1 MPWRTRIVG
10 RGREIAELDG
20 QWQRAAAG
28 EFRFVLVIGE
38 PGMGKTRL
46 AAEALEDRRRASI
59 ELSARAHPLGDTA
72 SFGLWVEALERHL
85 RTLAKPDVA
94 ALCGGFLDDLASL
107 LRSVAVVRG
116 AAPDREPPRPRLLEG
131 LAVLLA
137 NLAEQAAASHFPTT
151 SAAGAMGRASRMSRW
166 RLRHSSATRRLVTIG
181 AVTISTKARLGNQN
195 RRLASREPSATTK
208 KIVPVSTRKMAA
220 TP

>member
-10 RGREIAELDG
+10 RGPETAELDG

-28 EFRFVLVIGE
+28 EFRFVLVVGE

-85 RTLAKPDVA
+85 RTLGKQDVA
-94 ALCGGFLDDLASL
+94 VLCGGFLDDLASL

-116 AAPDREPPRPRLLEG
+116 AAPDREPPRPRFSEG

-137 NLAEQAAASHFPTT
+137 NLAEQAPVVVVLDDAP
-151 SAAGAMGRASRMSRW
+151 G
-166 RLRHSSATRRLVTIG
+166 RRLVVG
-181 AVTISTKARLGNQN
+181 RPPLSGRQPVHRADPGRRLGP
-195 RRLASREPSATTK
+195 SR
-208 KIVPVSTRKMAA
+208 
-220 TP
+220 

>member
-28 EFRFVLVIGE
+28 EFRFVLVVGE

-72 SFGLWVEALERHL
+72 SFGLWVEALERQL
-85 RTLAKPDVA
+85 RTLAKDQKVELP
-94 ALCGGFLDDLASL
+94 
-107 LRSVAVVRG
+107 
-116 AAPDREPPRPRLLEG
+116 
-131 LAVLLA
+131 
-137 NLAEQAAASHFPTT
+137 
-151 SAAGAMGRASRMSRW
+151 
-166 RLRHSSATRRLVTIG
+166 
-181 AVTISTKARLGNQN
+181 
-195 RRLASREPSATTK
+195 
-208 KIVPVSTRKMAA
+208 
-220 TP
+220 